1 MDLKISDHGPKLMI
15 NKECENDS
23 DVLHKKEAS
32 WLSKGGMWVLEGALA
47 THEVRGQ
54 SATTLK

>member
-1 MDLKISDHGPKLMI
+1 MDVLGPKLMI
-15 NKECENDS
+15 NKERENDS

-32 WLSKGGMWVLEGALA
+32 WLSKGGVWVLEGALEA
-47 THEVRGQ
+47 HEVRWQ